1 MFSFGFLT
9 WQTVFDMVVLPLG
22 VIVLGVILGG
32 GVTRRVRKAIREE
45 RFPDDS
51 FMGVFF
57 RSLKSLP
64 TLLGL
69 LLGLYC
75 AVNAAP
81 VPEFA
86 EDMAEKIFFTLSAW
100 MVATFLQRTLCQL
113 IELHMGKGGG
123 YASNSLILN
132 LVSAVIYIVT
142 IILVLDFY
150 GISVTPIITALGVG
164 GMAVALGLQE
174 TMANIFAGMHILL
187 TDQIRIGDHIRLENG
202 AEGQITDITWRYA
215 RIHTV
220 TNNVIVVPNNKLAA
234 SIITNYDMAADGA
247 TIASIE
253 DVAFTVAVGV
263 AYDSDL
269 EEVERVTLEVAREV
283 LALFDPS
290 LDISE
295 GAPTAP
301 SVRFHTFGDSSIDFN
316 VHLHT
321 TAFRQQYLIRHEFIK
336 ALKKRFEAEGIEIPF
351 PIRTVR
357 METGTESTIIHKS

>member
-1 MFSFGFLT
+1 MSSLGFLT
-9 WQTVFDMVVLPLG
+9 WQTVGGMVVLPLG
-22 VIVLGVILGG
+22 VIVLCVLFGEA
-32 GVTRRVRKAIREE
+32 VTRRVKTAIREE
-45 RFPDDS
+45 RYSDSS
-51 FMGVFF
+51 FMGVFLH
-57 RSLKSLP
+57 SLKSLP

-81 VPEFA
+81 VPQFA
-86 EDMAEKIFFTLSAW
+86 EEMAENIFFTLSAW
-100 MVATFLQRTLCQL
+100 MVATFLQRTLCQV
-113 IELHMGKGGG
+113 IELRMGKGGG
-123 YASNSLILN
+123 YSNSLFLN

-142 IILVLDFY
+142 FVLVLDFY

-234 SIITNYDMAADGA
+234 SIITNYDMSADGA
-247 TIASIE
+247 MIASIE
-253 DVAFTVAVGV
+253 DVAFVVPLGV

-269 EEVERVTLEVAREV
+269 EQVERVTLEVARET
-283 LALFDPS
+283 LRRLDPS
-290 LDISE
+290 LNIAE

-301 SVRFHTFGDSSIDFN
+301 AVRFYNFGDSSIDFN

-321 TAFRQQYLIRHEFIK
+321 TTFRQQYVIRHEFIK
-336 ALKKRFEAEGIEIPF
+336 ALKKRYEEEGIEIPF

-357 METGTESTIIHKS
+357 MERESG